1 VAVVGRGKP
10 GRPPETAKR
19 EQFARLIERGVS
31 SAQAAR
37 TVGIAVR
44 TAYKWRR
51 GYVDR
56 RSNGSVRHYAPVVAT
71 VSRREISPRFLSLD
85 ERIKIADL
93 GKEGLSIRQ
102 IAVRL
107 GRAPSTISREIRRH
121 ARPDAAAYR
130 PFDAHRRAVD
140 GRARPR
146 KSRLA
151 GDEVLREHVTA
162 RLKARWSPEQ
172 IARELRGQFPDA
184 PSRWVC
190 TETIY
195 QAVYR
200 PDLGGLPR
208 ELPGRVLRRRR
219 RQRVPRRHAHA
230 RRARSLVDMTPIG
243 DRPTH
248 VLERVEPGHWEGDLI
263 AGSANK
269 SAIVTLVER
278 TTRFTV
284 LGHLPAGAHGAEVVH
299 DAVINA
305 LRLVPPHMRKTLT
318 WDQGKEMALHAKISK
333 ALSLPIYFCDPHSPW
348 QRPSNEN
355 TNGLLR
361 DYFPKTS
368 DLSVH
373 TPDDLAAVAAEL
385 NTRPRRTLGWQ
396 TPAALFATLAA
407 T

>member
-1 VAVVGRGKP
+1 MAVVGRGRP

-19 EQFARLIERGVS
+19 EEFGRLIERGLS

-37 TVGIAVR
+37 TVGIAIR
-44 TAYKWRR
+44 TAHKWRR
-51 GYVDR
+51 GHVDR
-56 RSNGSVRHYAPVVAT
+56 RSNGSVRHYPPVLAT
-71 VSRREISPRFLSLD
+71 VSSKEISPRFLSLD

-93 GKEGLSIRQ
+93 AKEGLSIRQ

-107 GRAPSTISREIRRH
+107 GRAPSTVSREVRRH
-121 ARPDAAAYR
+121 TPSGATDYR
-130 PFDAHRRAVD
+130 PFDAHRRAVEC
-140 GRARPR
+140 RARPR
-146 KSRLA
+146 QSRLA
-151 GDEVLREHVTA
+151 GDEVLREHVA
-162 RLKARWSPEQ
+162 VRLKARWSPAQ
-172 IARELRGQFPDA
+172 IAHELRGQFPDT

-190 TETIY
+190 AETIY

-219 RQRVPRRHAHA
+219 RQRVPHRHAQA

-243 DRPTH
+243 ERPTH

-284 LGHLPAGAHGAEVVH
+284 LGHLPTGAHGAEPVH
-299 DAVINA
+299 DAVLDA

-318 WDQGKEMALHAKISK
+318 WDQGKEMGLHAKISK
-333 ALSLPIYFCDPHSPW
+333 ALNLPIYFCDPHSPW

-361 DYFPKTS
+361 DYFPKSS
-368 DLSVH
+368 DLAIHSAA
-373 TPDDLAAVAAEL
+373 DLAAVAAEL
-385 NTRPRRTLGWQ
+385 NARPRKTLGWS

>member
-1 VAVVGRGKP
+1 VAGRGKP
-10 GRPPETAKR
+10 GRPPETVKR
-19 EQFARLIERGVS
+19 EEFARLIGRGLS
-31 SAQAAR
+31 SAEAAR
-37 TVGIAVR
+37 AVGIAVR
-44 TAYKWRR
+44 TAHKWRR
-51 GYVDR
+51 GHVDR
-56 RSNGSVRHYAPVVAT
+56 RPNGSVRHYPPVIDTAP
-71 VSRREISPRFLSLD
+71 REMTSPRYLSLD
-85 ERIKIADL
+85 ERIRIGDL
-93 GKEGLSIRQ
+93 KREGLSIRQ

-107 GRAPSTISREIRRH
+107 GRAPSTVSRELRRH
-121 ARPDAAAYR
+121 AGSDEAGYR
-130 PFDAHRRAVD
+130 PFQAHRAAID
-140 GRARPR
+140 AMARPR

-151 GDEVLREHVTA
+151 GDAVLREHVAT

-172 IARELRGQFPDA
+172 IAHELRAVFADTPA
-184 PSRWVC
+184 RWVC
-190 TETIY
+190 AETIY

-219 RQRVPRRHAHA
+219 RQRVPRRHAQE
-230 RRARSLVDMTPIG
+230 RRARSLVNMTPIS
-243 DRPTH
+243 DRPAH

-284 LGHLPAGAHGAEVVH
+284 LGHLPTGGHGAEPVRE
-299 DAVINA
+299 AVINA
-305 LRLVPPHMRKTLT
+305 FLRIPEQLRKTLT
-318 WDQGKEMALHAKISK
+318 WDQGKEMGRHVEIAKVLG
-333 ALSLPIYFCDPHSPW
+333 LSIYFCDPHSPW

-373 TPDDLAAVAAEL
+373 TLEDLDAVAAEL
-385 NTRPRRTLGWQ
+385 NARPRKTLGWS
-396 TPAALFATLAA
+396 TPASLFTTLAP